1 MNVTWTK
8 ASMILGTVVAGLVL
22 VTATYNFVVWIDDI
36 FVDKEEVQAIV
47 DKQLPVLEI
56 MNDNIINI
64 GNAIYDRKLSE
75 IDQWI
80 KDLVARTDRNPAEDA
95 FLVSLRQQKKEV
107 QAKKDKLKEIKV
119 GP

>member
-1 MNVTWTK
+1 MKVTWQK
-8 ASMILGTVVAGLVL
+8 AGAILGTIVAAAAI
-22 VTATYNFVVWIDDI
+22 VTASYNFVVWIDDI
-36 FVDKEEVQAIV
+36 FVDKEEVQALF
-47 DKQLPVLEI
+47 DKQLPVLQI
-56 MNDNIINI
+56 MNDNIVNI
-64 GNAIYDRKLSE
+64 GSAIYDRKLDE

-95 FLVSLRQQKKEV
+95 FLVTLRQQRKEV